1 MTVNSTTIRIWSMIL
16 MPKNILR
23 CSASLRMDGI
33 AKRLITTEMAV
44 EIKGAIQRY
53 FLFQK
58 KKNTT
63 DTMGMIQNTEIFH
76 QFINIPL
83 PQNHFPIPVKFI
95 IPEKHIQSNLFA
107 SCLTLFY
114 NKKS

>member
-1 MTVNSTTIRIWSMIL
+1 

-58 KKNTT
+58 KR
-63 DTMGMIQNTEIFH
+63 
-76 QFINIPL
+76 IP
-83 PQNHFPIPVKFI
+83 QMQW
-95 IPEKHIQSNLFA
+95 E
-107 SCLTLFY
+107 
-114 NKKS
+114 

>member
-1 MTVNSTTIRIWSMIL
+1 MTVNTTTIRIWSMIL

-76 QFINIPL
+76 QFISIPL
-83 PQNHFPIPVKFI
+83 LQNHFSFFFLLI
-95 IPEKHIQSNLFA
+95 SSYL
-107 SCLTLFY
+107 
-114 NKKS
+114 KSIYKAIFSHLV

>member
-1 MTVNSTTIRIWSMIL
+1 

-63 DTMGMIQNTEIFH
+63 DTMGMI
-76 QFINIPL
+76 
-83 PQNHFPIPVKFI
+83 
-95 IPEKHIQSNLFA
+95 
-107 SCLTLFY
+107 
-114 NKKS
+114 